1 MNRNQR
7 LRRGLA
13 LGLIHAKRFLGH
25 EVAGHAKSA
34 GTATQTQLVE
44 FAEPTLAF
52 KLIDVA

>member
-25 EVAGHAKSA
+25 EAAGHAKSA